1 MSGYYSKALVYAQL
15 ILYCVLIY
23 WLSDQ
28 STLPAPLLFQH
39 QDKVIHAGAYFVMA
53 AFVLRAFRHVISS
66 LPLLLISSLI
76 FCSVYG
82 MLDEW
87 HQSFVPG
94 RMSDVNDWLADSM
107 GAFILLCGYY
117 WYRLLCDNKSCET

>member
-1 MSGYYSKALVYAQL
+1 MSRYYSKALDCAQI

-23 WLSDQ
+23 WFSDQ

-53 AFVLRAFRHVISS
+53 AFVLRAFRHAISS
-66 LPLLLISSLI
+66 LPLLLISSLV

-82 MLDEW
+82 ILDEW

-94 RMSDVNDWLADSM
+94 RMSDVNDWLADSL
-107 GAFILLCGYY
+107 GAFIFLCGYY
-117 WYRLLCDNKSCET
+117 WYRLRCCNKNRET